1 MTSPDPLAVRITT
14 PAPDFVPGRG
24 FYQLEESALYI
35 PVGVQDRSRHY
46 FSSLESESVRF
57 DVDREGR
64 LMFIEVSAARNTWTV
79 IDQLESP
86 VWAESADVR
95 FLGFRTSLPNP
106 MLLTD
111 LHRQRLQVRFSPA
124 PVAHAVSIAD
134 SIILTVDDRQSIVS
148 ILITDIV
155 DDLAGREIAQFRK
168 AGNTPTSCAF
178 FDDLY

>member
-1 MTSPDPLAVRITT
+1 MSSSDPLAVRITT
-14 PAPDFVPGRG
+14 PAPDAVPGRG
-24 FYQLEESALYI
+24 FYQLEESALYV
-35 PVGVQDRSRHY
+35 PVGGQDRSRHF
-46 FSSLESESVRF
+46 FSSLESENVRF
-57 DVDREGR
+57 DIDREGR

-79 IDQLESP
+79 TDQLEFP

-106 MLLTD
+106 KLLTD
-111 LHRQRLQVRFSPA
+111 RQRQRLQIRFSPA

-134 SIILTVDDRQSIVS
+134 FVILTVDDRHSIVS

-168 AGNTPTSCAF
+168 LLRVELAF
-178 FDDLY
+178 TLESSS